1 MGVFVKLA
9 TMALAAV
16 ATSALADPP
25 GLIRAMDQAAA
36 KHHGKSGAAASSSTT
51 AVPVQGDAPG
61 VTRRLEHANDHALD
75 AQGHKL
81 DAAGRPVG
89 QAPTPALT
97 SSGR

>member
-1 MGVFVKLA
+1 MGVFVKFA
-9 TMALAAV
+9 MMALAAV
-16 ATSALADPP
+16 ATSAMADPP

-36 KHHGKSGAAASSSTT
+36 KHHGKSKAAASST
-51 AVPVQGDAPG
+51 AAAPVQGDAPG

-81 DAAGRPVG
+81 DAAGHPVG
-89 QAPTPALT
+89 QAPTPAST